1 MGALKLNNIEKTYP
15 NGHQAVKGLS
25 LEIEPGEFLVLV
37 GPSGCGKSTILR
49 SIAGLEELSA
59 GEIHIADSRVDD
71 LVPAKRDIAM
81 VFQNYA
87 LYPHMSVYKNMAY
100 GLKNR
105 GYSAEDIDSKVTNA
119 AKMLQLSD
127 YLDRKP
133 SQLSGGQRQRV
144 AMGRA
149 MVRNPKLFLFDEPL
163 SNLDARLRA
172 EMRLEI
178 KQLQRNLGTT
188 SVFVTHD
195 QVEAMTLADRL
206 VVLNKGEIQQIGTPK
221 EVYHRPKNIFVAT
234 FLGAPSMN
242 LLPVAV
248 NDDKQL
254 ILADGQTINLKDDF
268 KALLKPGQSLVLGI
282 RPENIGLA
290 QQNTKNE
297 IDLEFS
303 ALLSEELGTSQLLH
317 GIVANEKFTLNIK
330 NFEPTEN
337 TELKIFFK
345 GKNIHLFD
353 QNSGLRIN

>member
-1 MGALKLNNIEKTYP
+1 MGALKLENIEKTYP
-15 NGHQAVKGLS
+15 NGHYAVRGIS

-49 SIAGLEELSA
+49 TIAGLESLSA
-59 GEIHIADSRVDD
+59 GEIHIADERVDE
-71 LVPAKRDIAM
+71 LLPAKRDIAM

-105 GYSAEDIDSKVTNA
+105 GVSKEEIESKVNEA
-119 AKMLQLSD
+119 ARMLQLEE

-178 KQLQRNLGTT
+178 KQLQRNLKTT

-206 VVLNKGEIQQIGTPK
+206 VVLNQGEIQQVGTPK
-221 EVYHRPKNIFVAT
+221 QVYHQPANIFVAT
-234 FLGAPSMN
+234 FLGAPAMN
-242 LLPVAV
+242 LFEASVTAANEIVL
-248 NDDKQL
+248 N
-254 ILADGQTINLKDDF
+254 DGQKISLSSEWTGLVE
-268 KALLKPGQSLVLGI
+268 PGQKLKLGI
-282 RPENIGLA
+282 RPEHLA
-290 QQNTKNE
+290 LTQQGQLPMLNFE
-297 IDLEFS
+297 
-303 ALLSEELGTSQLLH
+303 AGLSEELGTSQLLH
-317 GIVANEKFTLNIK
+317 GKIAGENCTLNLPHFDHHSDNQLGIV
-330 NFEPTEN
+330 FDPEH
-337 TELKIFFK
+337 L
-345 GKNIHLFD
+345 HLFD
-353 QNSGLRIN
+353 YETGQRMGK